1 MSDDAQDRPADAPA
15 ENASASAA
23 ADPETAALKERLAA
37 AEKARDEMKE
47 LAQRTM
53 ADFQNFRARALKD
66 AQSARR
72 FAVKDAL
79 VAVLPAFDNLERAL
93 GAAESGDLA
102 ALREGV
108 GLTLRNFED
117 GLGRLGVVRTATKGA
132 AFDPASMEALARL
145 ESEDAPEGSVLAE
158 WESGWRM
165 ADLIVRHA
173 RVSVAAAKK
182 PAAEASAP
190 ESPTN

>member
-1 MSDDAQDRPADAPA
+1 MTDDAQDRAPDGFA
-15 ENASASAA
+15 ENAA
-23 ADPETAALKERLAA
+23 ADAELATLREKLAA
-37 AEKARDEMKE
+37 AEKARDDMKD

-117 GLGRLGVVRTATKGA
+117 GLGRLGVARVKTEGTV
-132 AFDPASMEALARL
+132 FDPACMEALARL

-165 ADLIVRHA
+165 ADLVVRHA

-182 PAAEASAP
+182 PAAESAGP
-190 ESPTN
+190 ASPTN